1 MRAILKAPFAYSPAL
16 CGDAHSNT
24 ISNHVGSEGRD
35 PLDSEIPV
43 VMFVWTF
50 STFFFSE
57 DDSAMLL
64 LLPTM
69 RICPLS
75 Y

>member
-1 MRAILKAPFAYSPAL
+1 MRAILKAPVESFAYSSAL

-50 STFFFSE
+50 STFFFF
-57 DDSAMLL
+57 
-64 LLPTM
+64 
-69 RICPLS
+69 
-75 Y
+75 